1 MRRVSRSYLH
11 FRAPAGEK
19 VHNFAGMSSPL
30 AFRLASPVTK
40 VSAVVASLALAAV
53 FAATPA
59 RSSDSAAVLLGGNSC
74 NHSEPSPQ
82 STQASSVR
90 VGTFNIRAGVSVSTF
105 AAGVKAL
112 LHAGVDIVGL
122 QEINSKDKAQKLA
135 QIKQSGTW
143 DFWRQYRHNI
153 PSHPHQGGTEQ
164 NPVLW
169 RSDRFV
175 CTYAG
180 PMLASGLISL
190 RGETPKWDDDRRH
203 WFSVVH
209 LVDLIT
215 GQRLSIVNIHMIPG
229 AITGGVP
236 LKREPRHW
244 KVYVTEMTNLI
255 QKVENQRGYGTV
267 FVMGDFNAGWV
278 ADEKHR
284 HRHLP
289 FRSFRSVGFRSMWA
303 TQRPRDGKGTH
314 GHALI
319 DQVYAHRSAAS
330 ARVLFA
336 LKGYSDHV
344 PAVAR
349 YRLPAG

>member
-1 MRRVSRSYLH
+1 MRRVSRSYLQ
-11 FRAPAGEK
+11 FRAPVGEN

-30 AFRLASPVTK
+30 AFPLASPLTK
-40 VSAVVASLALAAV
+40 LSAVVASLALAAV
-53 FAATPA
+53 FVANPA

-74 NHSEPSPQ
+74 DHPAPSPEN
-82 STQASSVR
+82 TQAQSVR
-90 VGTFNIRAGVSVSTF
+90 VGTFNIRAGVSVGTF

-112 LHAGVDIVGL
+112 LPSVDIAGL
-122 QEINSKDKAQKLA
+122 QEINSKEKAQKLA
-135 QIKQSGTW
+135 EIKRSGSW

-203 WFSVVH
+203 WFTVVH
-209 LVDLIT
+209 LVDLVT

-236 LKREPRHW
+236 LRGERRHW
-244 KVYVTEMTNLI
+244 KIYVTEMTNLI
-255 QKVENQRGYGTV
+255 QKVEKQRGYGT
-267 FVMGDFNAGWV
+267 
-278 ADEKHR
+278 
-284 HRHLP
+284 
-289 FRSFRSVGFRSMWA
+289 
-303 TQRPRDGKGTH
+303 
-314 GHALI
+314 
-319 DQVYAHRSAAS
+319 
-330 ARVLFA
+330 
-336 LKGYSDHV
+336 
-344 PAVAR
+344 
-349 YRLPAG
+349 